1 MCSHF
6 CRQMTVAAPG
16 SARDDGLVTLAVH
29 LSLARSDSAEVR
41 VLCSQT
47 GGDCHIVTPSCPCC
61 Q

>member
-29 LSLARSDSAEVR
+29 LS
-41 VLCSQT
+41 
-47 GGDCHIVTPSCPCC
+47 DCHSRALRPISVHLIITKFPMLRYDPVLT
-61 Q
+61 